1 VKVNLGGSTK
11 DHRGWIITEII
22 GVTEINRRSTV
33 GLRLV
38 DLFVDLLVDL
48 PVDY

>member
-1 VKVNLGGSTK
+1 VGQ
-11 DHRGWIITEII
+11 
-22 GVTEINRRSTV
+22 INGRSTV

-38 DLFVDLLVDL
+38 DLPVDLLVDLLVDLPVDLLVDL